1 MFLKNMKLKY
11 KIILLAA
18 FIILIFTAL
27 ILLYILP
34 KTNAIIEERTIAK
47 LNDLVDL
54 PLSEIDFQHK
64 RFEAG
69 EITEEEAQKNALAV
83 IENMRYDEVEYFWVN
98 DLNDIML
105 MHPIKPELN
114 QTDISGIQDPDGKYL
129 FQEMIAVVKSDGEGV
144 VRYQWP
150 KPGVDAPQP
159 KISFVTSYKP
169 WGWVI
174 GTGIYVDDLVA
185 IQRSI
190 YLQVI
195 IISTI
200 IILFSIMIVT
210 IIVIPINKT
219 LRTIVLRTDEYKS
232 LNFSEKMNIHTKD
245 EFGEIGEAFDKVSQ
259 GLEELL
265 SSMIM
270 TSKEI
275 SGDSEEIAESMT
287 YLKGSSG
294 SALQSTTDISAVI
307 RQTSAATEHVS
318 DTLDEAK
325 DAIEVVANKATE
337 GAQRVSEINKRASA
351 IKTDSEKASA
361 DASEMYASVKV
372 RIEEAMVNAKEVN
385 KINEL
390 LESIL
395 KITAQTN
402 MLALNASIEAARAG
416 DAGKGFAVVAGE
428 VGKLAEASASLVAN
442 IKVTVDFIQKSVGIL
457 IDDSSEMLSF
467 IDKTV
472 LLDYDKLNKI
482 GDQYSNDASE
492 FNSIMMEL
500 SAISEELTSS
510 METIAENVKEVQLA
524 TEQEADEVENI
535 LNITKEVTQKTES
548 VNEIL
553 KSNIELIENLDN
565 MINKFKF

>member
-11 KIILLAA
+11 KIIMLAA
-18 FIILIFTAL
+18 FIIVIFTAL
-27 ILLYILP
+27 ILFYILP
-34 KTNAIIEERTIAK
+34 KTNGIIEERTISK
-47 LNDLVDL
+47 LEDLVDL
-54 PLSEIDFQHK
+54 PVGEIDYQYK
-64 RFEAG
+64 RFQAG
-69 EITEEEAQKNALAV
+69 EITEEEAKKEALSL
-83 IENMRYDEVEYFWVN
+83 IEDMRYNEVEYFWVN
-98 DLNDIML
+98 DMNDIML

-129 FQEMIAVVKSDGEGV
+129 FQDMIAVVKSDGEGV
-144 VRYQWP
+144 VKYQWP
-150 KPGVDAPQP
+150 KPGVDKPQP
-159 KISFVTSYKP
+159 KISFVTGYKP
-169 WGWVI
+169 WNWVV

-190 YLQVI
+190 YLQVVV
-195 IISTI
+195 ISAI
-200 IILFSIMIVT
+200 IILFSIVIVS
-210 IIVIPINKT
+210 IIVIPINRT
-219 LRTIVLRTDEYKS
+219 LRTIVLRTDEYKK
-232 LNFSEKMNIHTKD
+232 LNFSEKMDIHSGD
-245 EFGEIGEAFDKVSQ
+245 EFGEIGGAFDKVSQ

-265 SSMIM
+265 TNMIM

-275 SGDSEEIAESMT
+275 SGDSESISDNMS

-294 SALQSTTDISAVI
+294 SALRSTRDISAVI
-307 RQTSAATEHVS
+307 KQTSVATEHVS

-337 GAQRVSEINKRASA
+337 GAHRVSEITKRAA
-351 IKTDSEKASA
+351 DIKNDSEKASEN
-361 DASEMYASVKV
+361 ASRMYASVKV
-372 RIEEAMVNAKEVN
+372 RIEEAMENAKEVN
-385 KINEL
+385 KINKL

-416 DAGKGFAVVAGE
+416 DAGKGFAVVADE
-428 VGKLAEASASLVAN
+428 VGKLAEASASLVEN

-472 LLDYDKLNKI
+472 LLDYEKLNKI

-510 METIAENVKEVQLA
+510 METIAENVREVQTA

-535 LNITKEVTQKTES
+535 LNITKEVSQKTES

-553 KSNIELIENLDN
+553 KSNIELIENLDD

>member
-1 MFLKNMKLKY
+1 M
-11 KIILLAA
+11 
-18 FIILIFTAL
+18 
-27 ILLYILP
+27 
-34 KTNAIIEERTIAK
+34 
-47 LNDLVDL
+47 
-54 PLSEIDFQHK
+54 SEF
-64 RFEAG
+64 
-69 EITEEEAQKNALAV
+69 
-83 IENMRYDEVEYFWVN
+83 
-98 DLNDIML
+98 
-105 MHPIKPELN
+105 
-114 QTDISGIQDPDGKYL
+114 
-129 FQEMIAVVKSDGEGV
+129 
-144 VRYQWP
+144 
-150 KPGVDAPQP
+150 
-159 KISFVTSYKP
+159 KP
-169 WGWVI
+169 WGWVV
-174 GTGIYVDDLVA
+174 GTGIYVDDLIA

-190 YLQVI
+190 YLQVV

-200 IILFSIMIVT
+200 IIIFSMIIVS

-219 LRTIVLRTDEYKS
+219 LREIVLKTDRYKE

-265 SSMIM
+265 SSMIT

-275 SGDSEEIAESMT
+275 SGDSEEISESMV

-318 DTLDEAK
+318 ETLQEAQ

-337 GAQRVSEINKRASA
+337 GAHRVSEINKRAIV
-351 IKTDSEKASA
+351 IKADSEESSQNASK
-361 DASEMYASVKV
+361 MYASVKT
-372 RIEEAMVNAKEVN
+372 RIEEAMENAKQVN

-428 VGKLAEASASLVAN
+428 VGKLAEASASLVEN
-442 IKVTVDFIQKSVGIL
+442 IKVTVEFIQDSVGIL
-457 IDDSSEMLSF
+457 IKDSSEMLDF
-467 IDKTV
+467 IDQTV
-472 LLDYDKLNKI
+472 LVDYDKLNNI

-510 METIAENVKEVQLA
+510 METIAENVKEVQFA
-524 TEQEADEVENI
+524 TEQEANEVENI
-535 LNITKEVTQKTES
+535 LNITKEVSQRTES

-553 KSNIELIENLDN
+553 KSNISMIENLDQ
-565 MINKFKF
+565 MINQFKF